1 MGLDASMYVEKRTEG
16 GWELVFEPGTDSLYS
31 KRKWYDDRN
40 STLFAIL
47 GFNTEEYPGLEAIAP
62 MRGVPTDLSTELAR
76 YYDQEDG
83 PFATSFTLDELLA
96 FDWQGKVYAR
106 HSDSPADTYAAIAG
120 EFFTRTIPLAEQEAG
135 GDPGSVRLVIFFS
148 R

>member
-1 MGLDASMYVEKRTEG
+1 MGLDASMYVERRTEG

-31 KRKWYDDRN
+31 KKRWYDSRN
-40 STLFAIL
+40 SILFAIL

-76 YYDQEDG
+76 YYDHEDG
-83 PFATSFTLDELLA
+83 PFATSFTLAELLV
-96 FDWQGKVYAR
+96 FDWQGRRYAR
-106 HSDSPADTYAAIAG
+106 RSGSPADSYAVIAG
-120 EFFTRTIPLAEQEAG
+120 EFLTRTIPLAEQESSG
-135 GDPGSVRLVIFFS
+135 NPGSIRLVIFFS